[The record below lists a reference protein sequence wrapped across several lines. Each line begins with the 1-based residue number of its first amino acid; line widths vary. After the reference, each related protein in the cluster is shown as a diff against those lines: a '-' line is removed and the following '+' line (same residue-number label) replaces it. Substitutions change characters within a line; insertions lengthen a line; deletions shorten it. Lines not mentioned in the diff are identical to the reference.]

1 MFCSV
6 KRNDSNEND
15 DIDDSYSMDVQA
27 DLQRSLRARM
37 GALLVEAEDVAAQ
50 SEAAAPELLQSS
62 AVYCSAFQVAM
73 PQRALL
79 HVKV

>member
-1 MFCSV
+1 M
-6 KRNDSNEND
+6 
-15 DIDDSYSMDVQA
+15 
-27 DLQRSLRARM
+27 
-37 GALLVEAEDVAAQ
+37 EAEDVAAQ